1 MLPFQA
7 ARQRQF
13 ARVITFALAGFVF
26 NTTEFIPV
34 ALLSDIA
41 QSFAMP
47 VSQTGLIITVYAWVV
62 SLMSLPFMLLTA
74 KAERR
79 GLLIKLLVLFILSH
93 LLSVIAWDF
102 WVLVLAR
109 IGVALT
115 HSIFWAIT
123 ASLVIRVAPK
133 DKKSQAIG
141 LLAIGCSLAMILGLP
156 LGRLI
161 GQFFGWRATFA
172 IIALIAIGILCLFYQ
187 LLPHLPSKNAGSL
200 NSLPTLFKR
209 PLLLGLYALT
219 MIIISAHFTAYS
231 YIEPFMLNIS
241 TMSHSMATFVL
252 FVFGLS
258 GITASLL
265 FNRYYNAGPIRFILF
280 SMGLLT
286 ATLLLLF
293 SASQQT
299 WTMFLLTF
307 FWGIGIAG
315 IGLGLQIRVLHL
327 APDATDVAMAI
338 YSGIYNIGIGA
349 GALLGNQVMQHYG
362 LAYIGVA
369 GALFAVF
376 GLVLFILVQWKYGH
390 LVPNKLSTEE
400 KKKCG

>member
-1 MLPFQA
+1 M
-7 ARQRQF
+7 
-13 ARVITFALAGFVF
+13 TFALAGFVF

-390 LVPNKLSTEE
+390 LAPNKLSTEE

>member
-13 ARVITFALAGFVF
+13 ARVITFVLAGFVF

-293 SASQQT
+293 IASQQT

-390 LVPNKLSTEE
+390 LVPNKLSNEE

>member
-293 SASQQT
+293 IASQQT

>member
-219 MIIISAHFTAYS
+219 MI
-231 YIEPFMLNIS
+231 
-241 TMSHSMATFVL
+241 
-252 FVFGLS
+252 
-258 GITASLL
+258 
-265 FNRYYNAGPIRFILF
+265 
-280 SMGLLT
+280 
-286 ATLLLLF
+286 
-293 SASQQT
+293 
-299 WTMFLLTF
+299 
-307 FWGIGIAG
+307 
-315 IGLGLQIRVLHL
+315 
-327 APDATDVAMAI
+327 
-338 YSGIYNIGIGA
+338 
-349 GALLGNQVMQHYG
+349 
-362 LAYIGVA
+362 
-369 GALFAVF
+369 
-376 GLVLFILVQWKYGH
+376 
-390 LVPNKLSTEE
+390 
-400 KKKCG
+400 